1 MTTIIMVHGVGGT
14 ADAYSRL
21 APAFRDL
28 GWKVETPTLRPDKRT
43 AENPPADLHT
53 LRLKDYVDDIEA
65 LARAVEA
72 ADGVAPVLFGHSMG
86 GLIVQKVA
94 ERGAGR
100 AAVLLTPASPADVHS
115 PASLAQAFTFANIL
129 FSGKVDAKGHK
140 IWKTGFSWGVLNRV
154 PAAKHQ
160 GIFAGTVYDSGGVYA
175 DLAYPD
181 KDPHR
186 IAFIDE
192 TKISIPVL
200 TIGGGRDRATPIA
213 NVRKV
218 GEKYARIGGDYREY
232 ADNAHWIVDEPG
244 TDQVIADIAAWL
256 TGKGVTA
263 AKAAPAAKP
272 AAKAPAKAATK
283 PAAAKAVAKP
293 APAKAATAAP
303 ASPAAKAPAKV
314 AAKTAAAKTV
324 AKPAPEKA
332 VKTAPAKSSTKAS
345 PAPAKPAAAK
355 SPPAKTAKPAQKA
368 AAPAPAKTAPAR
380 AAAKTKAA
388 PAKPVAKA
396 TPAKAAAPKAAAKPK
411 APAKAAPAPRPA
423 AKAAGTAKTP
433 VRKPK
438 SK

>member
-28 GWKVETPTLRPDKRT
+28 GWKVQAPTLRPDSRT

-53 LRLKDYVDDIEA
+53 LRLKDYVDDVEA
-65 LARAVEA
+65 LAREVEA
-72 ADGVAPVLFGHSMG
+72 AEGVAPVLFGHSMG

-100 AAVLLTPASPADVHS
+100 AAVLLTPASPADIVS
-115 PASLAQAFTFANIL
+115 SASLAQAFTFANVL
-129 FSGKVDAKGHK
+129 FSGKVEAKGHK

-181 KDPHR
+181 RDPHR

-192 TKISIPVL
+192 TKITIPIL
-200 TIGGGRDRATPIA
+200 TIGGGRDRATPVA
-213 NVRKV
+213 GVRKV

-256 TGKGVTA
+256 TAKGVTA
-263 AKAAPAAKP
+263 AKVPAKAAAKP
-272 AAKAPAKAATK
+272 AASKTASGPAPTKVKAAPAKPDAAASPPKAAK
-283 PAAAKAVAKP
+283 PARPAP
-293 APAKAATAAP
+293 APAKAAT
-303 ASPAAKAPAKV
+303 
-314 AAKTAAAKTV
+314 
-324 AKPAPEKA
+324 
-332 VKTAPAKSSTKAS
+332 
-345 PAPAKPAAAK
+345 
-355 SPPAKTAKPAQKA
+355 
-368 AAPAPAKTAPAR
+368 
-380 AAAKTKAA
+380 
-388 PAKPVAKA
+388 
-396 TPAKAAAPKAAAKPK
+396 PK
-411 APAKAAPAPRPA
+411 APAKARAP
-423 AKAAGTAKTP
+423 AKAAAAPKTS
-433 VRKPK
+433 VSKPK

>member
-28 GWKVETPTLRPDKRT
+28 GWKVQTPTLRPDRRT

-53 LRLKDYVDDIEA
+53 LRLKDYVDDVEV
-65 LARAVEA
+65 LAREVEA
-72 ADGVAPVLFGHSMG
+72 AEGVAPVLFGHSMG

-100 AAVLLTPASPADVHS
+100 AAVLLTPASPADIVS
-115 PASLAQAFTFANIL
+115 SASLAQAFTFANVL
-129 FSGKVDAKGHK
+129 FSGKVEARGHK

-181 KDPHR
+181 RDPHR

-192 TKISIPVL
+192 TKITIPIL
-200 TIGGGRDRATPIA
+200 TIGGGRDRATPVA
-213 NVRKV
+213 GVRKV

-256 TGKGVTA
+256 TAKGVTT
-263 AKAAPAAKP
+263 AKAAPAAPAMKT
-272 AAKAPAKAATK
+272 AAKVPAKAA
-283 PAAAKAVAKP
+283 
-293 APAKAATAAP
+293 
-303 ASPAAKAPAKV
+303 
-314 AAKTAAAKTV
+314 
-324 AKPAPEKA
+324 
-332 VKTAPAKSSTKAS
+332 
-345 PAPAKPAAAK
+345 AKPAAAK
-355 SPPAKTAKPAQKA
+355 TASRPAPTKVKAAPVKPAAAASPPKAAKPAR
-368 AAPAPAKTAPAR
+368 PAPAKAVT
-380 AAAKTKAA
+380 
-388 PAKPVAKA
+388 
-396 TPAKAAAPKAAAKPK
+396 PK
-411 APAKAAPAPRPA
+411 APAKARSP
-423 AKAAGTAKTP
+423 AKAAAAPKTS
-433 VRKPK
+433 VSKPK

>member
-28 GWKVETPTLRPDKRT
+28 GWKVETPTLRPDKRK
-43 AENPPADLHT
+43 AQNPPADLHR

-72 ADGVAPVLFGHSMG
+72 AEGVAPVLFGHSMG

-100 AAVLLTPASPADVHS
+100 AAVLLTPAGPADVHS
-115 PASLAQAFTFANIL
+115 PPSLAQAFTFANVL
-129 FSGKVDAKGHK
+129 FSGKVEAKGHR

-154 PAAKHQ
+154 PAAKHE

-181 KDPHR
+181 RDPSR
-186 IAFIDE
+186 TAFVDE
-192 TKISIPVL
+192 TRISIPIL

-213 NVRKV
+213 GVRKV
-218 GEKYARIGGDYREY
+218 GAKYARIGGDYREY

-263 AKAAPAAKP
+263 TRAAQAAAKP
-272 AAKAPAKAATK
+272 AAKAKA
-283 PAAAKAVAKP
+283 PPKAR
-293 APAKAATAAP
+293 ATAAP
-303 ASPAAKAPAKV
+303 KKNA
-314 AAKTAAAKTV
+314 
-324 AKPAPEKA
+324 
-332 VKTAPAKSSTKAS
+332 
-345 PAPAKPAAAK
+345 
-355 SPPAKTAKPAQKA
+355 PAKTAKPAPSA
-368 AAPAPAKTAPAR
+368 GATAPAKTAPAM
-380 AAAKTKAA
+380 AAVKTKAA
-388 PAKPVAKA
+388 PAKPAA
-396 TPAKAAAPKAAAKPK
+396 SAAPAAPAKAASPKAAAKPK
-411 APAKAAPAPRPA
+411 PPAKATPKPAAKAAPA
-423 AKAAGTAKTP
+423 AKTP
-433 VRKPK
+433 VRKSK

>member
-28 GWKVETPTLRPDKRT
+28 GWKVKTPTLRPDKRT

-53 LRLKDYVDDIEA
+53 LRLKDYVDDVEA
-65 LARAVEA
+65 LAREVEA
-72 ADGVAPVLFGHSMG
+72 AEGVAPVLFGHSMG

-100 AAVLLTPASPADVHS
+100 AAVLLTPASPADVVS
-115 PASLAQAFTFANIL
+115 PASLAQAFTFANVL
-129 FSGKVDAKGHK
+129 FSGKVEAKGHK

-181 KDPHR
+181 RDPHR

-192 TKISIPVL
+192 TKISIPIL

-213 NVRKV
+213 GVRKV
-218 GEKYARIGGDYREY
+218 GEKYARVGGDYREY

-256 TGKGVTA
+256 TAKGVTA
-263 AKAAPAAKP
+263 ARAAKAAPSAPAARPAPAKVKAAPVKATPAPGPAVAAAPARKAAKAAAKP
-272 AAKAPAKAATK
+272 KTTAPGAAVAAPRARAATTKPAPAKASAAKAPAKAK
-283 PAAAKAVAKP
+283 
-293 APAKAATAAP
+293 
-303 ASPAAKAPAKV
+303 
-314 AAKTAAAKTV
+314 
-324 AKPAPEKA
+324 
-332 VKTAPAKSSTKAS
+332 
-345 PAPAKPAAAK
+345 
-355 SPPAKTAKPAQKA
+355 
-368 AAPAPAKTAPAR
+368 
-380 AAAKTKAA
+380 
-388 PAKPVAKA
+388 
-396 TPAKAAAPKAAAKPK
+396 TPAKAAAAPKA
-411 APAKAAPAPRPA
+411 
-423 AKAAGTAKTP
+423 T
-433 VRKPK
+433 VSKPK

>member
-28 GWKVETPTLRPDKRT
+28 GWKVQTPTLRPDRRT

-53 LRLKDYVDDIEA
+53 LRLKDYVDDVEV
-65 LARAVEA
+65 LAREVEA
-72 ADGVAPVLFGHSMG
+72 AEGVAPVLFGHSMG

-100 AAVLLTPASPADVHS
+100 AAVLLTPASPADIVS
-115 PASLAQAFTFANIL
+115 SASLAQAFTFANVL
-129 FSGKVDAKGHK
+129 FSGKVEAKGHK

-181 KDPHR
+181 RDPHR

-192 TKISIPVL
+192 TKITIPIL
-200 TIGGGRDRATPIA
+200 TIGGGRDRATPVA
-213 NVRKV
+213 GVRKV

-256 TGKGVTA
+256 TAKGVTA
-263 AKAAPAAKP
+263 TKAAPAAP
-272 AAKAPAKAATK
+272 
-283 PAAAKAVAKP
+283 
-293 APAKAATAAP
+293 AAP
-303 ASPAAKAPAKV
+303 AMKTAAKAPAKV
-314 AAKTAAAKTV
+314 AAKPAASKTASRPAPTRVKAAPVKPAAAASPAKA
-324 AKPAPEKA
+324 AKPAR
-332 VKTAPAKSSTKAS
+332 
-345 PAPAKPAAAK
+345 PAPAKAG
-355 SPPAKTAKPAQKA
+355 T
-368 AAPAPAKTAPAR
+368 
-380 AAAKTKAA
+380 
-388 PAKPVAKA
+388 
-396 TPAKAAAPKAAAKPK
+396 PK
-411 APAKAAPAPRPA
+411 APAKARAP
-423 AKAAGTAKTP
+423 AKAAAAPKTS
-433 VRKPK
+433 VSKPK

>member
-28 GWKVETPTLRPDKRT
+28 GWKVQTPTLRPDRRT

-53 LRLKDYVDDIEA
+53 LRLKDYVDDVEV
-65 LARAVEA
+65 LAREVEA
-72 ADGVAPVLFGHSMG
+72 AEGVAPVLFGHSMG

-100 AAVLLTPASPADVHS
+100 AAVLLTPASPADIVS
-115 PASLAQAFTFANIL
+115 SASLAQAFTFANVL
-129 FSGKVDAKGHK
+129 FSGKVEAKGHK

-181 KDPHR
+181 RDPHR

-192 TKISIPVL
+192 TKITIPIL
-200 TIGGGRDRATPIA
+200 TIGGGRDRATPVA
-213 NVRKV
+213 GVRKV

-256 TGKGVTA
+256 TAKGVTT
-263 AKAAPAAKP
+263 AKAAPAAPAMKT
-272 AAKAPAKAATK
+272 AAKVPAKAA
-283 PAAAKAVAKP
+283 
-293 APAKAATAAP
+293 
-303 ASPAAKAPAKV
+303 
-314 AAKTAAAKTV
+314 
-324 AKPAPEKA
+324 
-332 VKTAPAKSSTKAS
+332 
-345 PAPAKPAAAK
+345 AKPAAAK
-355 SPPAKTAKPAQKA
+355 TASRPAPTKVKAAPVKPAAAASPPKAAKPAR
-368 AAPAPAKTAPAR
+368 PAPAKAVT
-380 AAAKTKAA
+380 
-388 PAKPVAKA
+388 
-396 TPAKAAAPKAAAKPK
+396 PK
-411 APAKAAPAPRPA
+411 APAKARSP
-423 AKAAGTAKTP
+423 AKAAAAPKTS
-433 VRKPK
+433 VSKPK

>member
-28 GWKVETPTLRPDKRT
+28 GWKVQTPTLRPDKRT

-53 LRLKDYVDDIEA
+53 LRLKDYVDDVEA
-65 LARAVEA
+65 LAREVEA
-72 ADGVAPVLFGHSMG
+72 AEGVAPVLFGHSMG

-100 AAVLLTPASPADVHS
+100 AAVLLTPASPADVVS
-115 PASLAQAFTFANIL
+115 SASLAQAFTFANVL
-129 FSGKVDAKGHK
+129 FSGKVEAKGHK

-181 KDPHR
+181 RDPHR

-192 TKISIPVL
+192 TKITIPIL
-200 TIGGGRDRATPIA
+200 TIGGGRDRATPVA
-213 NVRKV
+213 GVRKV
-218 GEKYARIGGDYREY
+218 GEKYARVGGDYREY

-256 TGKGVTA
+256 TAKGVMAARA
-263 AKAAPAAKP
+263 AKAAPTTPPAAKTAPKTAARPAPAKVKAAPVKATPAPGPAGAAAPARKAAKAAAKP
-272 AAKAPAKAATK
+272 KTTAPGAAVVAPRTKASAAKAPAKA
-283 PAAAKAVAKP
+283 
-293 APAKAATAAP
+293 PAKA
-303 ASPAAKAPAKV
+303 K
-314 AAKTAAAKTV
+314 
-324 AKPAPEKA
+324 
-332 VKTAPAKSSTKAS
+332 
-345 PAPAKPAAAK
+345 
-355 SPPAKTAKPAQKA
+355 
-368 AAPAPAKTAPAR
+368 
-380 AAAKTKAA
+380 
-388 PAKPVAKA
+388 
-396 TPAKAAAPKAAAKPK
+396 TPAKAAAAPK
-411 APAKAAPAPRPA
+411 
-423 AKAAGTAKTP
+423 TS
-433 VRKPK
+433 VSKPK

>member
-28 GWKVETPTLRPDKRT
+28 GWTVETPTLRPDKRT
-43 AENPPADLHT
+43 GENPPADLHK

-65 LARAVEA
+65 LAREIEA

-100 AAVLLTPASPADVHS
+100 AAVLLTPAAPADVHS
-115 PASLAQAFTFANIL
+115 PASLAQAFTFANVL
-129 FSGKVDAKGHK
+129 FSGKVEAKGHK
-140 IWKTGFSWGVLNRV
+140 IWRTGFSWGVLNRV

-192 TKISIPVL
+192 TRITIPIL
-200 TIGGGRDRATPIA
+200 TIGGGKDRATPIA
-213 NVRKV
+213 GVRKV
-218 GEKYARIGGDYREY
+218 GEKYARVGGDYREY

-272 AAKAPAKAATK
+272 AAKAPAKVKAE
-283 PAAAKAVAKP
+283 PAKAKAPPKAPVSAAP
-293 APAKAATAAP
+293 APAKAP
-303 ASPAAKAPAKV
+303 AKA
-314 AAKTAAAKTV
+314 
-324 AKPAPEKA
+324 KA
-332 VKTAPAKSSTKAS
+332 
-345 PAPAKPAAAK
+345 APAKPAAK
-355 SPPAKTAKPAQKA
+355 SPPPKTVKPAPKA
-368 AAPAPAKTAPAR
+368 AAAAPVKTAPVR

-396 TPAKAAAPKAAAKPK
+396 APATPAKAPTPRTPAKAK
-411 APAKAAPAPRPA
+411 APAKASPAPKPA
-423 AKAAGTAKTP
+423 AKAAAAAKTP

>member
-43 AENPPADLHT
+43 ADSPPADLHT

-65 LARAVEA
+65 LARRIEA
-72 ADGVAPVLFGHSMG
+72 AEGVAPVLFGHSMG

-100 AAVLLTPASPADVHS
+100 AAVLLTPASPAD
-115 PASLAQAFTFANIL
+115 ARGGTSLAQTFTFANIL
-129 FSGKVDAKGHK
+129 FGGKLESRGHK

-154 PAAKHQ
+154 PAAKHE
-160 GIFAGTVYDSGGVYA
+160 GIYAGTVYDSGGVYA

-181 KDPHR
+181 KDPDR
-186 IAFIDE
+186 TAFIDE
-192 TKISIPVL
+192 TKITIPVL
-200 TIGGGRDRATPIA
+200 TIGGGRDRATPIDG
-213 NVRKV
+213 VRKV

-256 TGKGVTA
+256 TARGVTAGKAAKTA
-263 AKAAPAAKP
+263 AKAPVAKSP
-272 AAKAPAKAATK
+272 
-283 PAAAKAVAKP
+283 AKP
-293 APAKAATAAP
+293 APAKAKPAPARTAAARSPTPKAAKPAP
-303 ASPAAKAPAKV
+303 ASKPSAPSPVKAAPVARPAAAAKTAPAKAAARVAPAKAAKAPAKP
-314 AAKTAAAKTV
+314 AR
-324 AKPAPEKA
+324 AKPAPAE
-332 VKTAPAKSSTKAS
+332 
-345 PAPAKPAAAK
+345 AA
-355 SPPAKTAKPAQKA
+355 T
-368 AAPAPAKTAPAR
+368 
-380 AAAKTKAA
+380 
-388 PAKPVAKA
+388 
-396 TPAKAAAPKAAAKPK
+396 PKAAAKARAATAPK
-411 APAKAAPAPRPA
+411 PAAKAAPA
-423 AKAAGTAKTP
+423 AKTP

>member
-28 GWKVETPTLRPDKRT
+28 GWKVQTPTLRPDRRT

-53 LRLKDYVDDIEA
+53 LRLKDYVDDVEA
-65 LARAVEA
+65 LAREVEA
-72 ADGVAPVLFGHSMG
+72 AEGVAPVLFGHSMG

-100 AAVLLTPASPADVHS
+100 AAVLLTPASPADVVS
-115 PASLAQAFTFANIL
+115 SASLAQAFTFANVL
-129 FSGKVDAKGHK
+129 FSGKVEAKGHK

-181 KDPHR
+181 RDPHR

-192 TKISIPVL
+192 TKITIPIL
-200 TIGGGRDRATPIA
+200 TIAGGRDRATPVA
-213 NVRKV
+213 GVRKV
-218 GEKYARIGGDYREY
+218 GQKYARVGGDYREY

-256 TGKGVTA
+256 TAKGVTA
-263 AKAAPAAKP
+263 AKAAKAAPTTPPAAKTAAKIP
-272 AAKAPAKAATK
+272 AKAAASPAKAAKAARPAPAKVATPKAPAKAK
-283 PAAAKAVAKP
+283 
-293 APAKAATAAP
+293 
-303 ASPAAKAPAKV
+303 
-314 AAKTAAAKTV
+314 
-324 AKPAPEKA
+324 
-332 VKTAPAKSSTKAS
+332 
-345 PAPAKPAAAK
+345 
-355 SPPAKTAKPAQKA
+355 
-368 AAPAPAKTAPAR
+368 
-380 AAAKTKAA
+380 
-388 PAKPVAKA
+388 
-396 TPAKAAAPKAAAKPK
+396 TPAKAAAAPK
-411 APAKAAPAPRPA
+411 
-423 AKAAGTAKTP
+423 TS
-433 VRKPK
+433 VSKPK